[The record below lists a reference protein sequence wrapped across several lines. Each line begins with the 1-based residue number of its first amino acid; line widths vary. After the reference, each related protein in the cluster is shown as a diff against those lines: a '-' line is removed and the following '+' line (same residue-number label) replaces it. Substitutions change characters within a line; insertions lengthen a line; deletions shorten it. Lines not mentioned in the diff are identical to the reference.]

1 MASVSERVSERV
13 SRHPRSFLLSLLSF
27 DTLVKWHQLI
37 PNLFLA
43 VNNDW
48 LLDILATSGHCGL
61 SSNQQLCALIFAC
74 CTRLTH
80 LEDTFKERNKKHR
93 RSMGGVDQEQV
104 EVSRRQF
111 RALFAHASEVPIS
124 TSAFRRK

>member
-61 SSNQQLCALIFAC
+61 
-74 CTRLTH
+74 
-80 LEDTFKERNKKHR
+80 EDTFKERNKKHR